1 MNNYLKEEIKDL
13 RVSNFSLTNRTV
25 SYEIQKPLF
34 TNEGE
39 EEEEEEEVK
48 VERKN
53 SIIKHLEYT
62 KDKKG
67 ITLRRKSS
75 FSKSTTIDL
84 PKRKG
89 LSPFR

>member
-13 RVSNFSLTNRTV
+13 RVSNFSLTNRNF
-25 SYEIQKPLF
+25 SYEIQKPQF

-39 EEEEEEEVK
+39 EEEEEVEI
-48 VERKN
+48 ERKN